1 MIGKLEKK
9 GIHIY
14 SIHFLSMKT
23 LLICM
28 SFSLRS
34 RTQVLLFHWLI
45 QKIETTRSYKFC
57 YWFELVCM
65 QWQACLYVSSNLH
78 VIFTLLFYWLECVS
92 TYGPRLY
99 FRWRKNFYPK
109 KKKKRWR
116 KNDAYMALN
125 LEFKNLYPK
134 KKIYIYIYMKKIMV

>member
-45 QKIETTRSYKFC
+45 QKQRQQEVINFAIDLNLFACSGKR
-57 YWFELVCM
+57 VCM
-65 QWQACLYVSSNLH
+65 FLLICMSFSPSFSIGWNASALTGPGSILDDAKMMHIWRSTWNLR
-78 VIFTLLFYWLECVS
+78 ICTQ
-92 TYGPRLY
+92 
-99 FRWRKNFYPK
+99 K
-109 KKKKRWR
+109 KKK
-116 KNDAYMALN
+116 YT
-125 LEFKNLYPK
+125 
-134 KKIYIYIYMKKIMV
+134 YIYIYEENNGIVPYLSLNLN

>member
-45 QKIETTRSYKFC
+45 QKQRQQEVINFAIDLNLFACSGKR
-57 YWFELVCM
+57 VCM
-65 QWQACLYVSSNLH
+65 
-78 VIFTLLFYWLECVS
+78 FLLICMSFSPSFSIGWNASALTGPGSILDDAKIS
-92 TYGPRLY
+92 T
-99 FRWRKNFYPK
+99 K
-109 KKKKRWR
+109 KKKKKKDDAKMMHIWR
-116 KNDAYMALN
+116 STWN
-125 LEFKNLYPK
+125 LRICTQN
-134 KKIYIYIYMKKIMV
+134 IYIYIYIYIYI

>member
-45 QKIETTRSYKFC
+45 QKQRQQEVINFAIDLNLFACSGKR
-57 YWFELVCM
+57 VCM
-65 QWQACLYVSSNLH
+65 FLLICMSFHPPFLLVGMRQHLRAQA
-78 VIFTLLFYWLECVS
+78 LFQMTQKFL
-92 TYGPRLY
+92 
-99 FRWRKNFYPK
+99 
-109 KKKKRWR
+109 
-116 KNDAYMALN
+116 
-125 LEFKNLYPK
+125 PK
-134 KKIYIYIYMKKIMV
+134 KKIIKDDAKMMHIWRSTWNLRICTQYIYIYI